1 MINVG
6 VFWSKKDRVYGRSNR
21 SYIIYVDGNK
31 RVISFKFPEQ
41 LIYEI
46 DKYVS
51 LLGFKNRSDLLRL
64 LLLIFLD
71 SMRQVEKMNLFEK
84 FMGREDMKIEL
95 SIKIGSSTISRSVSI
110 LDFITNVNKFIEVTS
125 NSD

>member
-6 VFWSKKDRVYGRSNR
+6 VFWNKKDGVYGKSSR

-71 SMRQVEKMNLFEK
+71 NMRQIEKMNLFKESSGK
-84 FMGREDMKIEL
+84 EDMKIEL
-95 SIKIGSSTISRSVSI
+95 SIKIGSSTVSRSVSI
-110 LDFITNVNKFIEVTS
+110 LDFITNVNKFIEVAS
-125 NSD
+125 NTD